1 MTFASH
7 QLDRT
12 SVLSFFSQPERRQLL
27 AKSLSLA
34 IEEDLAGG
42 FGVDATTE
50 SIVPANLLASASIY
64 CKQCPA
70 IIAGLGV
77 LPLVF
82 AHFDTE
88 IVVEPTVEEGSLI
101 TSKPSLVATIRGK
114 ARAILSGERI
124 ALNLLQ
130 RMSGIATSTRK
141 FTDLAKPHSIKILD
155 TRKTTP
161 ALRVFERYAVA
172 VGGGTNHRFGLSDKI
187 LIKDNHLACAGSV
200 EAAVKAVRDK
210 FPKAAVEVE
219 CASLDQVK
227 EALSVKAETIM
238 FDNMTPDMVRAA
250 VALVNR
256 QASTEVSGGIT
267 LETIKDYFMPGVDAI
282 SVGAL
287 THSVS
292 NIDLSLEVESFS

>member
-1 MTFASH
+1 
-7 QLDRT
+7 
-12 SVLSFFSQPERRQLL
+12 VLSFFSQPERQQLL

-50 SIVPANLLASASIY
+50 SIVPADLLASASIY

-82 AHFDTE
+82 AHFDKE
-88 IVVEPTVEEGSLI
+88 LVVEPTVEEGFLI
-101 TSKPSLVATIRGK
+101 SSKPTLVATIRGK

-130 RMSGIATSTRK
+130 RMSGIATSTK
-141 FTDLAKPHSIKILD
+141 QFTDLAKPHAIKILD

-200 EAAVKAVRDK
+200 EAAVSAVRNK
-210 FPKAAVEVE
+210 FPKAEVEVE
-219 CASLDQVK
+219 CASLEQVK

-238 FDNMTPDMVRAA
+238 FDNMTPDMVRQA
-250 VALVNR
+250 VALVNG